1 MRVSPNL
8 YNSVNSSIQQSEQ
21 SLQTA
26 LNQLSSGKR
35 VTLPSDNPL
44 AFSQDVQS
52 VATSASVDTYTQNAD
67 SALTLAQQ
75 ADSTLSS
82 VVTSLTQAISIGTEA
97 GGPSITSSQ
106 RTALAQ
112 QVQGL
117 ISDVVSQANLSVGG
131 TALFAGTSGTL
142 TPFVADPTT
151 ASGYSYTGN
160 DGTNQTAVGD
170 QLQVTVNKPGDQVF
184 TSANGNVL
192 GSLQQMSAAIQSGSS
207 TDLASANVALT
218 AAISHLGQVRAAYGS
233 TVDQLQSQNS
243 FLSQETVS
251 LSSQQSAL
259 VDIDTATAATNLSQA
274 ETTNSAVLAAAA
286 KVLPESLL
294 TYLQ

>member
-8 YNSVNSSIQQSEQ
+8 YISIGSDVQQSEQ

-35 VTLPSDNPL
+35 VSLPSDDPL

-52 VATSASVDTYTQNAD
+52 VANSDNVDTYTTNAD
-67 SALTLAQQ
+67 SVLTLAQQ
-75 ADSTLSS
+75 ADSALSS
-82 VVTSLTQAISIGTEA
+82 VTTSLTQAISIGTEA
-97 GGPSITSSQ
+97 GGSSITAAQ
-106 RTALAQ
+106 RSGLVQ

-117 ISDVVSQANLSVGG
+117 ISDVVSQANTNVSG
-131 TALFAGTSGTL
+131 TALFGGTSGTS
-142 TPFVADPTT
+142 TPFVRDAAATD
-151 ASGYSYTGN
+151 GYTYNGN
-160 DGTNQTAVGD
+160 DDTNQTAVGD
-170 QLQVTVNKPGDQVF
+170 NLQVTVNVPGDTVF
-184 TSANGNVL
+184 TNPVGNVL
-192 GSLQQMSAAIQSGSS
+192 GSLQQMSAAIQSGSD
-207 TDLASANVALT
+207 TDLTAASAALT
-218 AAISHLGQVRAAYGS
+218 AAVAQVGQVRAIYGS
-233 TVDQLQSQNS
+233 TVDQLQAQNS

-251 LSSQQSAL
+251 LSSQQTSL

-286 KVLPESLL
+286 KVLPQSLL

>member
-8 YNSVNSSIQQSEQ
+8 YSSINASIQQSEQ

-35 VTLPSDNPL
+35 VALPSDDPL

-52 VATSASVDTYTQNAD
+52 LATSASVDTYTQNAD
-67 SALTLAQQ
+67 SVLALAQQ
-75 ADSTLSS
+75 ADSSLSS
-82 VVTSLTQAISIGTEA
+82 VVTSLTQAISVGTEA
-97 GGPSITSSQ
+97 SGPSVTTSQ
-106 RTALAQ
+106 RAALAQ

-117 ISDVVSQANLSVGG
+117 LSDVVSQANLNVGG

-151 ASGYSYTGN
+151 ADGYSYTGD
-160 DGTNQTAVGD
+160 DGTNQAAVGN
-170 QLQVTVNKPGDQVF
+170 QLQVTVNVPGDQVF
-184 TSANGNVL
+184 TSPDGNVL
-192 GSLQQMSAAIQSGSS
+192 GSLQQMISAIQSGST
-207 TDLASANVALT
+207 TDLASANAALT
-218 AAISHLGQVRAAYGS
+218 SAVAHVGQVRASYGS
-233 TVDQLQSQNS
+233 TVDQLQAQNS

-251 LSSQQSAL
+251 LSSQQSTL
-259 VDIDTATAATNLSQA
+259 VGVDTATAATNLSQA

-286 KVLPESLL
+286 KVLPQSLL

>member
-8 YNSVNSSIQQSEQ
+8 YSSINASIQQSEQ

-35 VTLPSDNPL
+35 VALPSDDPL

-52 VATSASVDTYTQNAD
+52 LATSASVDTYTQNAD
-67 SALTLAQQ
+67 SVLALAQQ
-75 ADSTLSS
+75 ADSSLSS
-82 VVTSLTQAISIGTEA
+82 VVTSLTQAISVGTEA
-97 GGPSITSSQ
+97 SGPSVTTSQ
-106 RTALAQ
+106 RAALAQ

-117 ISDVVSQANLSVGG
+117 LSDVVSQANLNVGG

-151 ASGYSYTGN
+151 ADGYSYTGD
-160 DGTNQTAVGD
+160 DGTNQAAVGN
-170 QLQVTVNKPGDQVF
+170 QLQVTVNVPGDQVF
-184 TSANGNVL
+184 TSPDGNVL
-192 GSLQQMSAAIQSGSS
+192 GSLQQMISAIQSGST
-207 TDLASANVALT
+207 TDLASANAALT
-218 AAISHLGQVRAAYGS
+218 SAVAHVGQVRASYGS
-233 TVDQLQSQNS
+233 TVDQLQAQNS

-251 LSSQQSAL
+251 LSSQQSTL
-259 VDIDTATAATNLSQA
+259 VDVDTATAATNLSQA

-286 KVLPESLL
+286 KVLPQSLL